1 MKARDAAFPTVV
13 YHSTDETIHGDYG
26 MSLRDW
32 FAGQAL
38 AGMNLHH
45 SYNPEERKSAA
56 LCAYLIADE
65 MLDVVASRTAV
76 REP

>member
-1 MKARDAAFPTVV
+1 
-13 YHSTDETIHGDYG
+13 

>member
-1 MKARDAAFPTVV
+1 MSEPKEDDGGLAFPLVGA
-13 YHSTDETIHGDYG
+13 SPG

-38 AGMNLHH
+38 AGLGLHH
-45 SYNPEERKSAA
+45 AFNPGERRSAA

-65 MLDVVASRTAV
+65 MLDVRGKL
-76 REP
+76 